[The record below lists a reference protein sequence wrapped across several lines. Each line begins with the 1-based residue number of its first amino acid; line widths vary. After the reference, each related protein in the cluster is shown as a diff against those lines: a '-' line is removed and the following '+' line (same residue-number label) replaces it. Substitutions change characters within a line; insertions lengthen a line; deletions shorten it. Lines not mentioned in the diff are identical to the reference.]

1 MAVAQD
7 LKKWRWI
14 NISRKELSI
23 NEEIREK
30 KVRVIGNDGEQLGIM
45 PTGRAQELADQKQL
59 DLVLIAPRGNPPV
72 CKIMDYGKYR
82 FEIAKKEKEIR
93 KNQRVIDVKEI
104 RLSASIEEHDMAVKA
119 RNADKFLNAGDK
131 VKVTIRFRGR
141 EMAHREIGFQVMET
155 FNSML
160 TADIEIERKPRL
172 EGRSMIMVLA
182 PKE

>member
-1 MAVAQD
+1 MKWSNTLAVAQD

-104 RLSASIEEHDMAVKA
+104 RLSASIEEH
-119 RNADKFLNAGDK
+119 
-131 VKVTIRFRGR
+131 
-141 EMAHREIGFQVMET
+141 
-155 FNSML
+155 
-160 TADIEIERKPRL
+160 
-172 EGRSMIMVLA
+172 
-182 PKE
+182 